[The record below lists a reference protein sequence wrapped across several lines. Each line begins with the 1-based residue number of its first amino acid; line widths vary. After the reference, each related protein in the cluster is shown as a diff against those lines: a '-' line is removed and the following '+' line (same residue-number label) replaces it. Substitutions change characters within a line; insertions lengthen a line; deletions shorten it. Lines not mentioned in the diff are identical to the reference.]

1 MRSVW
6 MLLELQEL
14 GGEGGD
20 PRRGELL
27 KLVEQSQTE
36 GDTERELQLS
46 LKLYDVLK
54 QRGQQG
60 TGVLRG
66 KRSRRELT

>member
-1 MRSVW
+1 

-20 PRRGELL
+20 PRLGELL